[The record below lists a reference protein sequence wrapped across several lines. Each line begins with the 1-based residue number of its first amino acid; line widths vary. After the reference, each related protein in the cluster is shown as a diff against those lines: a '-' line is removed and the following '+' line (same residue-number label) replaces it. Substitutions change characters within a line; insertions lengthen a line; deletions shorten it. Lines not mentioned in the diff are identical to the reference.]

1 MLNITL
7 IAVGEKP
14 PGWVV
19 QGYGEYAKRIRGRM
33 RLNLIEIAAVR
44 RRKNADM
51 PRIMGNEEARILDAV
66 PHGAHLVALERKGR
80 LCNTPALAE
89 LLREYMDNGEQ
100 LALVIG
106 GPEGLSESFINNAH
120 RCWSLS
126 ALTFAHHLVRVMVAE
141 QLYRCH
147 SLLQGSPYHR

>member
-7 IAVGEKP
+7 IAAGARP

-19 QGYGEYAKRIRGRM
+19 QGYSEYAKRIRGRM
-33 RLNLIEIAAVR
+33 KLTLIEIAVVR
-44 RRKNADM
+44 RGRNADI
-51 PRIMGNEEARILDAV
+51 PRIMANEEARILDAV
-66 PHGAHLVALERKGR
+66 PDGARLVALERRGKPCDTSE
-80 LCNTPALAE
+80 LVE

-106 GPEGLSESFINNAH
+106 GPEGLGESFLNNAH
-120 RCWSLS
+120 CCWSLS
-126 ALTFAHHLVRVMVAE
+126 ALTFPHHLVRVMVAE

-147 SLLQGSPYHR
+147 SLLEGRPYHR